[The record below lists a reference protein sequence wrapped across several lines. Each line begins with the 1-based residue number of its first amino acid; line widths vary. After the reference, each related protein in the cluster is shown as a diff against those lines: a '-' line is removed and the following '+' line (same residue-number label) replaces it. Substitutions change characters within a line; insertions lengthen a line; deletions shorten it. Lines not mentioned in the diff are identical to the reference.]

1 MPTEPGAGRARLL
14 WFLGL
19 WAGSAAAAMIVVAAL
34 RGLIGL
40 LTG

>member
-1 MPTEPGAGRARLL
+1 MPTEPGSGRARLL
-14 WFLGL
+14 WFVGL
-19 WAGSAAAAMIVVAAL
+19 WAGSAAVALTAVYGL

>member
-1 MPTEPGAGRARLL
+1 MPTEPGPARARLL
-14 WFLGL
+14 WFVGL
-19 WAGSAAAAMIVVAAL
+19 WAGSAAAALIAVYGL